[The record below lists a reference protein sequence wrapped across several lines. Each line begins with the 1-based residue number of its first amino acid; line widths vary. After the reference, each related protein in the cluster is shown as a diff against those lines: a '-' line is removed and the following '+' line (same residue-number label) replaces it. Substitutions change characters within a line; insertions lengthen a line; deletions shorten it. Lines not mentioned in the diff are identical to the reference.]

1 MMRASDGRPYGTA
14 IGGGAFGR
22 GVVFRLDSANGSRSA
37 KLTVVH
43 SFAGAPLDGEEPIGP
58 LAQSR
63 IDHKLY
69 GTTTAGGP
77 NLCGASNGYC
87 GVVYRL
93 SP

>member
-1 MMRASDGRPYGTA
+1 
-14 IGGGAFGR
+14 
-22 GVVFRLDSANGSRSA
+22 
-37 KLTVVH
+37 LTVVH
-43 SFAGAPLDGEEPIGP
+43 SFAGAPSDGQGPMGP
-58 LAQSR
+58 LVQSR

-69 GTTTAGGP
+69 GTTRMGGP